1 MGGGRGWRRDDAGRG
16 GDSSARFTAVRCE
29 AELGKVCGFLRRAAG
44 APPAATGRPRWAGG
58 GGAPPGGS
66 SLCRGGRRLG
76 SRRRLGP
83 LKGLQLRHQL
93 VELLDAQRAA
103 ARRVVLLQHAV
114 RLHRVRVH
122 PQLPQSLLELI
133 SVDVAAPVRVEHVKG
148 LAHVLRHRCFV
159 HRSTDGG
166 PERGRSTDGRP
177 ERGRGRRSTNGG
189 SERGRGRWSR
199 TVSRSEWG
207 SRTDSWSC

>member
-29 AELGKVCGFLRRAAG
+29 AELGKVCGFLRQAAG
-44 APPAATGRPRWAGG
+44 APAATGRPRWAGG

-93 VELLDAQRAA
+93 VELLDAQRTA

-122 PQLPQSLLELI
+122 PQLPQRLLDLVSI
-133 SVDVAAPVRVEHVKG
+133 DGAAPERVDHVKG

-166 PERGRSTDGRP
+166 S

-199 TVSRSEWG
+199 TVSRPEWG
-207 SRTDSWSC
+207 SRTDSRSC